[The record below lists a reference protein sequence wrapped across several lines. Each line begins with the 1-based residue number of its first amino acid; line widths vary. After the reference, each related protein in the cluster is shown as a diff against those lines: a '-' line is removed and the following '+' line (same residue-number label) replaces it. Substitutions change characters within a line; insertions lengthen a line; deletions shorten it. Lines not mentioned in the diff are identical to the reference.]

1 MAPRADAA
9 LGSAVVSGDLEPGRH
24 AATAFHDENGNA
36 KLDESFPGVPTGPYG
51 FSNDAQ
57 GLLGPATFDAAAVTV
72 GEGDEAV
79 RIALIYRGESG

>member
-1 MAPRADAA
+1 MVASAGPSTASRASFERAPTAR
-9 LGSAVVSGDLEPGRH
+9 SR
-24 AATAFHDENGNA
+24 AFHDENGNA

-57 GLLGPATFDAAAVTV
+57 GLLGPPTFDAAAVTV